1 MDHSLKEIEYP
12 LCERLK
18 ETELV
23 MLSGSEVPPG
33 FCDSFFF
40 HKFQRTLY
48 SDQIN

>member
-1 MDHSLKEIEYP
+1 MDHSLKEIEY
-12 LCERLK
+12 LLWERLK

-40 HKFQRTLY
+40 QEFQCTLY
-48 SDQIN
+48 SDQRN